1 MYTSPRI
8 TEVGSVPEL
17 TLALTGHGRD
27 DQVWLFKFG
36 DKPDQPPVG
45 S

>member
-1 MYTSPRI
+1 MYAPPSI
-8 TEVGSVPEL
+8 TEIGSVPEL

-36 DKPDQPPVG
+36 EKPGNPPVG